1 MTTTFIFLKNYNS
14 MTHNMT
20 HNNRDD
26 FDQCTALV
34 FDLLYTNFPQEMD
47 VAIDKLSESY
57 EDNMLDNYFAT
68 MRFLQREG
76 LLCYQELYYTVFKG
90 VVLTAKGL
98 KVLDTILDTSALKKN
113 IAQQINQALESQND
127 KTIKMLIQEMMRVV

>member
-1 MTTTFIFLKNYNS
+1 
-14 MTHNMT
+14 MT

-34 FDLLYTNFPQEMD
+34 FNLLYTNFPQETD
-47 VAIDKLSESY
+47 VAIDKLSEPVN
-57 EDNMLDNYFAT
+57 EDMLDNYFAS

-98 KVLDTILDTSALKKN
+98 KVLDTILDTSPFKDN
-113 IAQQINQALESQND
+113 IAQQISQALDSQN
-127 KTIKMLIQEMMRVV
+127 KKAIRMIIQEMMVVV

>member
-1 MTTTFIFLKNYNS
+1 
-14 MTHNMT
+14 MT

-34 FDLLYTNFPQEMD
+34 FNLLYTNFPQETD
-47 VAIDKLSESY
+47 VAIDKLSEPVN
-57 EDNMLDNYFAT
+57 EDMLDNYFAS

-98 KVLDTILDTSALKKN
+98 KVLDTILDTSPFKDN
-113 IAQQINQALESQND
+113 IAQQISQALDSQN
-127 KTIKMLIQEMMRVV
+127 KNAIRMIVQEMMVVV